1 MRYIKDIN
9 DVNIVLR
16 EIFEFIDKEN
26 SMNKDLKGKR
36 IVNAGDAVNITD
48 YVTLKQVKDMIFKT
62 TGKQV

>member
-9 DVNIVLR
+9 DANIALR

>member
-9 DVNIVLR
+9 DVNVVLR